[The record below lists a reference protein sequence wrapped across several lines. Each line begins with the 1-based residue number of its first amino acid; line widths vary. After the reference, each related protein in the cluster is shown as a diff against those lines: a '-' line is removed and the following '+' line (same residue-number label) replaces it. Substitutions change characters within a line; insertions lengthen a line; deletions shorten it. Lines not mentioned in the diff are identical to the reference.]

1 MLYEQGYTTGY
12 HRGKEIMFQDIVKW
26 INENKDK
33 DMYCDSYGNTD
44 IESLIDG
51 LNKTFN
57 K

>member
-12 HRGKEIMFQDIVKW
+12 HKGREIMFRDIVKW
-26 INENKDK
+26 IKENKDK